1 MPNFKYK
8 AYDRKGQVVE
18 SEIEGDSASAISRAL
33 TEQNYIPVSISEVK
47 NSALFLNEWFT
58 PRVRLEDIN
67 IFTRQLWTLQR
78 AGLPLQSSL
87 VSLRDQVKSKALKKV
102 IVQMIKDLEGG
113 LSLSAAFARH
123 PKIFRAFY
131 VNMIKAGE
139 ASGKLEEVLIHLAEM
154 GQFEAQTKE
163 KIQAATRYPLIT
175 FFSII
180 IAFTVVVTFVIPKFS
195 TVFGQFKA
203 QLPLP
208 TRILL
213 GINYGVRH
221 EWALLLILLA
231 GLIFLF
237 RYFIATPWGRYQ
249 WDKFKI
255 RVPVFGTL
263 IFNLT
268 MSRFARILSELLSSG
283 LPILQSL
290 QLVSETVDNAV
301 VSKAVIQVQHSV
313 NEGKGMSGPMKQ
325 SGLFL
330 PMVVQMV
337 AVGEQSGKTD
347 ELLRHVADYYGEQAE
362 SMIKNLTTLIEP
374 ILILFLGF
382 MVLILALG
390 VFLPMWDL
398 VNVVQ

>member
-1 MPNFKYK
+1 MPNYRYK
-8 AYDRKGQVVE
+8 AYDRQGRVME
-18 SEIEGDSASAISRAL
+18 SEIEGDSASAVSKML
-33 TEQNYIPVSISEVK
+33 TDQSYIPVSISEMK
-47 NSALFLNEWFT
+47 KSASFFSEWFS
-58 PRVRLEDIN
+58 PRVRLDELN

-87 VSLRDQVKSKALKKV
+87 VSLRDQVKSKAFKKV
-102 IVQMIKDLEGG
+102 IIEVIKDLESG

-123 PKIFRAFY
+123 PKIFQAFY

-139 ASGKLEEVLIHLAEM
+139 ASGKLDEILIHLAEM

-163 KIQAATRYPLIT
+163 KIQAATRYPMIT

-180 IAFTVVVTFVIPKFS
+180 IAFVVVVTFVIPKFS
-195 TVFGQFKA
+195 VVFHQFSAK
-203 QLPLP
+203 LPLP
-208 TRILL
+208 TQILL
-213 GINYGVRH
+213 GINYVVRH
-221 EWALLLILLA
+221 QWPLLLVSIA
-231 GLIFLF
+231 GLVFLF
-237 RYFIATPWGRYQ
+237 RYSVGTVWGRYQ

-255 RVPVFGTL
+255 KMPVIGPL
-263 IFNLT
+263 MFNLI
-268 MSRFARILSELLSSG
+268 MSRFARILSELLASG

-301 VSKAVIQVQHSV
+301 VSKAVIQVQQSV
-313 NEGKGMSGPMKQ
+313 NEGKGMSDPMRQ

-347 ELLRHVADYYGEQAE
+347 ELLRHVADYYGEQADY
-362 SMIKNLTTLIEP
+362 MIKNLTTLIEP
-374 ILILFLGF
+374 ILILFLGL
-382 MVLILALG
+382 MVLMLALG

-398 VNVVQ
+398 VSVVH